1 MKPLLQEPSD
11 VLCLRPSC
19 HATMA
24 IRATEEREYRLL
36 TESRKTYPKYPLT
49 RSNPIQQR
57 DSIIHANIPEF
68 RQEKRTFWGKR
79 RLSSGDYAQQSLSL
93 WDRLQ
98 VSNPDCFSKYYCNY
112 SWLEFIYIV
121 YLEKTTTL
129 DMLYRSATWFLGA
142 LFISMRRS

>member
-24 IRATEEREYRLL
+24 NRATEEREYRLL

-68 RQEKRTFWGKR
+68 RQEKKDFLREEETFQR
-79 RLSSGDYAQQSLSL
+79 RLCAAI
-93 WDRLQ
+93 
-98 VSNPDCFSKYYCNY
+98 
-112 SWLEFIYIV
+112 FIV
-121 YLEKTTTL
+121 V
-129 DMLYRSATWFLGA
+129 G
-142 LFISMRRS
+142 